1 MSLPDMDNLKIDEIS
16 NDIFNHAF
24 LPIISIYKLVK
35 GFLKVFL
42 CEFQKKNNI
51 V

>member
-1 MSLPDMDNLKIDEIS
+1 MCLPDTNNLKIEEIQE
-16 NDIFNHAF
+16 DIFNHAL

-42 CEFQKKNNI
+42 CEFQKKNN
-51 V
+51 